1 MLTSMDS
8 SCLAVIIAWFVDLD
22 LLYDGA
28 ASCCLMDTYASTI

>member
-1 MLTSMDS
+1 MDN

-28 ASCCLMDTYASTI
+28 ASCCLMDTYASTM